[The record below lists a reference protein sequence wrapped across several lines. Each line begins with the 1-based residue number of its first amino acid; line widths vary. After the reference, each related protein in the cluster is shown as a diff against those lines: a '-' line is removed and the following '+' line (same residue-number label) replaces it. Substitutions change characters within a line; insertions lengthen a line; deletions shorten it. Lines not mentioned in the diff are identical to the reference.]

1 MSNGKTDVAGNVFSC
16 SSPHVL
22 SNLTLNLTNRIL
34 NDPYPLARQG
44 VGPSRLNSRP
54 IENSVE
60 LPTLIAILACT
71 IARKRKGENWINTS
85 NPKSPTALNLETLN
99 VKSMDAPN

>member
-1 MSNGKTDVAGNVFSC
+1 MSNGNTEVAGKVFSF

-22 SNLTLNLTNRIL
+22 SNLTLNLQNRIL
-34 NDPYPLARQG
+34 KDPYPLALQG

-60 LPTLIAILACT
+60 LPSFIEILACT
-71 IARKRKGENWINTS
+71 MARKRKGENCISTS
-85 NPKSPTALNLETLN
+85 NPKSPTALNLDTLN